1 MEALLTID
9 ENWRPTSDGW
19 VSSPWAPIG
28 GPTKYIIYNILINQK
43 TGLGPWGRW
52 AVGFEIINKKHIL
65 FFGLLKTFF
74 ERVHLSER
82 LQTFKKVAY

>member
-1 MEALLTID
+1 MEVSLTID

-19 VSSPWAPIG
+19 VSSPWASLG

-43 TGLGPWGRW
+43 TGLG
-52 AVGFEIINKKHIL
+52 AMGFEIINKKQIL

-74 ERVHLSER
+74 ERVHLYER
-82 LQTFKKVAY
+82 LQTLRKVAY

>member
-19 VSSPWAPIG
+19 VSFPWAPLR

-43 TGLGPWGRW
+43 TGLGPRGRW
-52 AVGFEIINKKHIL
+52 AVGFEIINKNIL
-65 FFGLLKTFF
+65 YFL
-74 ERVHLSER
+74 VC
-82 LQTFKKVAY
+82 

>member
-19 VSSPWAPIG
+19 VSSPWAPLG

-43 TGLGPWGRW
+43 ECN
-52 AVGFEIINKKHIL
+52 F
-65 FFGLLKTFF
+65 LKGCK
-74 ERVHLSER
+74 LAKR
-82 LQTFKKVAY
+82 LHTNI